1 MAEKEK
7 DRHVIVAIHVTDRVE
22 QASVVQTVLT
32 QYGGFIKTRIGL
44 HEATGKGASPN
55 GRSGR
60 GGRRPPRAQ
69 SNPSWPKYPDSISSV
84 RRRTS
89 RANSRESGSFASTMR

>member
-55 GRSGR
+55 GVILLELVASPD
-60 GGRRPPRAQ
+60 GGKGILAAL
-69 SNPSWPKYPDSISSV
+69 NGIAGVEAKGV
-84 RRRTS
+84 VF
-89 RANSRESGSFASTMR
+89 GH